1 MVQGISSI
9 LYRAAS
15 PLNGPRT
22 NLEKEFSML
31 RTLLLTA
38 TAAGAIALSAPTTAS
53 AGFFTGLKAPLV
65 DAGPV
70 EVQRN
75 CYHRRHSSRWRCR
88 RHRSWDSFWWD

>member
-1 MVQGISSI
+1 
-9 LYRAAS
+9 
-15 PLNGPRT
+15 
-22 NLEKEFSML
+22 ML

-38 TAAGAIALSAPTTAS
+38 AAAGAIALSVPAPAS

-75 CYHRRHSSRWRCR
+75 CYHRRHTSRWRCR
-88 RHRSWDSFWWD
+88 RHRSWDSYWWD